1 MVDGGKGT
9 KAPAAP
15 SLPPYILTLST
26 NMRAQATTATTT
38 TSRARTTRH
47 FGSRHAFPTLATTSV
62 ANSTITAT
70 PPPPTSYATQP
81 SDSGGASDTSND
93 NDNSPATSAPPFDDD
108 TAPVKFS
115 TSDKSNKADQD
126 MDKIRRYLISRRAP
140 SDLHDLYILPP
151 LVGPLANLAHAV

>member
-70 PPPPTSYATQP
+70 PPPPRLHTRRSLPTAAAPPT
-81 SDSGGASDTSND
+81 
-93 NDNSPATSAPPFDDD
+93 PATTTTTRPRPQPRHSTTTPHRSSSRPATNPTRQIKTWTKSAAISSPGAHLL
-108 TAPVKFS
+108 TCT
-115 TSDKSNKADQD
+115 TS
-126 MDKIRRYLISRRAP
+126 IYFRP
-140 SDLHDLYILPP
+140 
-151 LVGPLANLAHAV
+151 